1 MMKLFE
7 LALQNQLDTLK
18 NEVTDINILD
28 HKRRTLLHH
37 AIIGNSTETVL
48 WLIKEGINVNAI
60 DESGETALFE
70 SVRRSNLD
78 FAKLLITHGANP
90 NIPNHRYELP
100 IHIAA
105 HRGDW
110 DMIKLL
116 VEAQTILTRKAS
128 DDKQLI
134 HYAILGGQVELV
146 PKIIELTNGS
156 YFVKDEYGNT
166 LLHYAT
172 RTSSLPMVKFLVEKG
187 LDVNALNDQYE
198 TPIFSSVKNN
208 NFETVKF
215 LVKEGAFIDIK
226 NRRFETPHDIAII
239 HDRDEIQSYL
249 EETQYQPFYQEHK
262 KSQALTLAV
271 LNRDYH
277 EIRVLALAHTR
288 LRPNKL
294 GKTALDYAKEYRMKS
309 AVQILNEL

>member
-1 MMKLFE
+1 MKLFE
-7 LALQNQLDTLK
+7 LALQNQLDELK
-18 NEVTDINILD
+18 LEVTDVNVVD
-28 HKRRTLLHH
+28 NKRRTLLHY
-37 AIIGNSTETVL
+37 AIIGNSVETVL
-48 WLIKEGINVNAI
+48 WLIKKGINVNAV

-70 SVRRSNLD
+70 SVRRSNIEI
-78 FAKLLITHGANP
+78 AKILISNFANP
-90 NIPNHRYELP
+90 NIANRRYELP

-110 DMIKLL
+110 RMIQLL
-116 VEAQTILTRKAS
+116 VEAQTIITKKAI

-134 HYAILGGQVELV
+134 HYAVLGGQVDLI
-146 PKIIELTNGS
+146 PRLIELTDVS
-156 YFVKDEYGNT
+156 YFIRDEYGNT

-172 RTSSLPMVKFLVEKG
+172 RTSSLPMVKFLVERG

-198 TPIFSSVKNN
+198 TPIFSAVKNN
-208 NFETVKF
+208 NFDIVNY

-239 HDRDEIQSYL
+239 HDRDQIKLYL

-262 KSQALTLAV
+262 RSQALTLAV

-277 EIRVLALAHTR
+277 EIRVLAMAHTR
-288 LRPNKL
+288 LRPNKI

-309 AVQILNEL
+309 AVQILREL

>member
-1 MMKLFE
+1 MKLFE
-7 LALQNQLDTLK
+7 LALKNQLDTLK
-18 NEVTDINILD
+18 NEVTDINMID

-37 AIIGNSTETVL
+37 AIIGNAVETVL

-60 DESGETALFE
+60 NEAGETALFE
-70 SVRRSNLD
+70 SVRRSNLEI
-78 FAKLLITHGANP
+78 AKILITHNANP
-90 NIPNHRYELP
+90 NIANHRYELP

-105 HRGDW
+105 YNGEW

-116 VEAQTILTRKAS
+116 VEAKTILNKKS
-128 DDKQLI
+128 MDDKQLI
-134 HYAILGGQVELV
+134 HYAILGGQVELA
-146 PKIIELTNGS
+146 PKIIDLTEGS
-156 YFVKDEYGNT
+156 YFIRDEYGNT

-172 RTSSLPMVKFLVEKG
+172 RTSSLPMVKYLVEKG
-187 LDVNALNDQYE
+187 VDVNALNDQYE

-208 NFETVKF
+208 NFEIVKF

-239 HDRDEIQSYL
+239 HDRDEIRDYL

-277 EIRVLALAHTR
+277 EIKVLAMAHTR

-309 AVQILNEL
+309 AVQILNQL

>member
-1 MMKLFE
+1 M
-7 LALQNQLDTLK
+7 NTLDILSLEK
-18 NEVTDINILD
+18 NEASLSIIKSYLQTPLTKTDYELVFLKMLEVELFLGLSKNVI
-28 HKRRTLLHH
+28 
-37 AIIGNSTETVL
+37 TEGEDFLT
-48 WLIKEGINVNAI
+48 NFA
-60 DESGETALFE
+60 DEDSKNY
-70 SVRRSNLD
+70 S
-78 FAKLLITHGANP
+78 KLLKYLFDASLIEKALEEQQKEQENAFRKKMLPRYIISLPVYFIGQIILSTIIVVLLML
-90 NIPNHRYELP
+90 IPN
-100 IHIAA
+100 
-105 HRGDW
+105 
-110 DMIKLL
+110 
-116 VEAQTILTRKAS
+116 T
-128 DDKQLI
+128 
-134 HYAILGGQVELV
+134 
-146 PKIIELTNGS
+146 
-156 YFVKDEYGNT
+156 
-166 LLHYAT
+166 
-172 RTSSLPMVKFLVEKG
+172 MVKFLVEKG

-208 NFETVKF
+208 NYEIVKF

-239 HDRDEIQSYL
+239 HDRDEIRNYL